1 MKRRKEKL
9 VKFLEVEEIKNF
21 QTPLINKVKKALN
34 EDNKNSITDK
44 IAIRDFALISLVYSC
59 ALRIS
64 EACKLEIEDLD
75 LNKKL
80 IYILDSKG
88 DDRIVPIPEPVIK
101 ILTEWLEIRP
111 NRKNNPYVF
120 INIKGSTRPG
130 AERHVNQ
137 KYYNQLFNRLSIA
150 TGVKL
155 KDGSNVHPHTLR
167 HSRAME
173 IYDSGTQLEMLQAI
187 LGHKDIKTTQVYCK
201 VRTEKLNEIQQTVT
215 GGIIEI

>member
-9 VKFLEVEEIKNF
+9 VKFLEVEDVKNF
-21 QTPLINKVKKALN
+21 QTPLINKVKKALD
-34 EDNKNSITDK
+34 EDKNSITDK

-64 EACKLEIEDLD
+64 EACKLQLEDLD
-75 LNKKL
+75 LDKKL
-80 IYILDSKG
+80 IYVIDSKG
-88 DDRIVPIPEPVIK
+88 DDRVVPIPEPVIK
-101 ILTEWLEIRP
+101 ILNEWLDIRP
-111 NRKNNPYVF
+111 KRQKNPYVF

-130 AERHVNQ
+130 EERHVNQ
-137 KYYNQLFNRLSIA
+137 KYYNQLFNRLSDI

-155 KDGSNVHPHTLR
+155 KDGSHVHPHTLR

-173 IYDSGTQLEMLQAI
+173 IYDNGTQLEMLQAI

-201 VRTEKLNEIQQTVT
+201 VRTEKLNEIQQNIT
-215 GGIIEI
+215 GGIVEI